1 MEAEGQ
7 RSLVLGVL
15 LGAAVGA
22 LGVTAVNK
30 WVAGSEREVV
40 RSATRV
46 EQKVG
51 EEEAVLMSEQCKRNV
66 QFLGEDNFRKLANSK
81 IIIVGLGGTGSHA
94 ASLLARSGDGLLR
107 FIDLD
112 QVGTHLAH
120 LFPYSTQL
128 TSFCKSW
135 R

>member
-1 MEAEGQ
+1 MEPEGQ

-94 ASLLARSGDGLLR
+94 ASLLARSGAGFLR

-112 QVGTHLAH
+112 QVGVPTGPI
-120 LFPYSTQL
+120 F
-128 TSFCKSW
+128 F
-135 R
+135 